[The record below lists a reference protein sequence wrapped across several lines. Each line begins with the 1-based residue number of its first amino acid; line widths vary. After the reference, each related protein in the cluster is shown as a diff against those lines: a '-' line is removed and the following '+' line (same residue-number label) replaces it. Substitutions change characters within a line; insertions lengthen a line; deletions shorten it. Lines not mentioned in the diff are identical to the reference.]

1 MSEITLYEAQK
12 KKMDGLLDEHDLT
25 CSFKKEQ
32 YPIVFTIR
40 PLQDM
45 ESQLS
50 MLEEVEDGTDYRSAD
65 AYMQW
70 IFVDGKLET
79 KVGGGTF
86 SISKELRTK
95 VENILVKMIS
105 YWQQYFFRDVITN
118 KRLVKG
124 QMPVIN
130 EDEADDGTEIPD
142 APEPEDPG
150 DPDAPDGYDDGG
162 DGEGYPDVDVDL
174 DGALAP
180 EAEAQGGCIEDPA
193 VAEAARIV
201 RMEGKATASLLQRRM
216 NIGYAKATQLMDDL
230 EVAGVIGPFNGSGP
244 REVLPFDEPD
254 DEAEGSEA
262 RD

>member
-32 YPIVFTIR
+32 YPIVFTIQ

-95 VENILVKMIS
+95 VENILVKMIA

-130 EDEADDGTEIPD
+130 EDEADDGEEVPE
-142 APEPEDPG
+142 APELEEQDT
-150 DPDAPDGYDDGG
+150 
-162 DGEGYPDVDVDL
+162 GEEYPVEDVDL
-174 DGALAP
+174 DAALSPDTEEAP
-180 EAEAQGGCIEDPA
+180 ALPGLEDPA

-216 NIGYAKATQLMDDL
+216 NVGYAKATQLIDAL
-230 EVAGVIGPFNGSGP
+230 ETAGVIGPFNGSGP

-254 DEAEGSEA
+254 DKAEGSEA
-262 RD
+262 ND